1 MAARPLVTRPGG
13 LLASPGRNLIVGL
26 LYMAMVMAVAVASYV
41 AAGWSFGDAFYMVIL
56 TVYTVGFEE
65 VQRVD
70 TTLLRTITISTI
82 VFGCTGVIF
91 LTGALVQFITL
102 NQINQVFGIKR
113 MNTQID
119 KLSDHVII
127 CGFGRIG
134 VMLAETLA
142 SARAAFVI
150 VERED
155 ERVERA
161 RDLGYL
167 CIQAD
172 AADESALHMAGVT
185 RARVVAT
192 VLPND
197 AANVFITLSARNLHP
212 EVEIIARG
220 EAPSTERMLLQAGAN
235 RVVQPTH
242 IGAERIAEIILYE
255 KTESFIHGSDQA
267 RDFER
272 VLQALGLTL
281 EVVTAAPGSPA
292 VGETIAAIERA
303 AEGAFF
309 IVQTIHRDGEAI
321 TQPEPGMRI
330 RDGDGLVLIGRTP
343 GSTSLFEPDGRTGTR
358 RSAR

>member
-1 MAARPLVTRPGG
+1 MPARPTVVVQSDG
-13 LLASPGRNLIVGL
+13 LLASPSRNLIVGL
-26 LYMAMVMAVAVASYV
+26 LYMAVVMTAATISYIL
-41 AAGWSFGDAFYMVIL
+41 AGWSLGDALYMVII
-56 TVYTVGFEE
+56 TVYTVGFDE
-65 VQRVD
+65 VRPLD

-82 VFGCTGVIF
+82 VLGCTGVIF

-102 NQINQVFGIKR
+102 HQINEIFGFKR

-134 VMLAETLA
+134 AMLAQILEA
-142 SARAAFVI
+142 AAAAFVI
-150 VERED
+150 VERD
-155 ERVERA
+155 EERAERA
-161 RDLGYL
+161 RELGYL
-167 CIQAD
+167 CVQAD
-172 AADESALHMAGVT
+172 AADESALQSAGVT
-185 RARVVAT
+185 RARIVAT

-197 AANVFITLSARNLHP
+197 AANVFITLTARNMHP

-220 EAPSTERMLLQAGAN
+220 EAPSTERMLLHAGAN

-255 KTESFIHGSDQA
+255 QTASFGHGSDQM

-272 VLQALGLTL
+272 VLQTLGLSM

-292 VGETIAAIERA
+292 IGETIEAIERA

-309 IVQTIHRDGEAI
+309 IVQTIHRDGAAI

-330 RDGDGLVLIGRTP
+330 REGDGLVLIGRTP
-343 GSTSLFEPDGRTGTR
+343 GTTSLFEPGGHRP
-358 RSAR
+358 AR

>member
-1 MAARPLVTRPGG
+1 MPPRPSGIVQSPG
-13 LLASPGRNLIVGL
+13 LLASPSRNLIVGL
-26 LYMAMVMAVAVASYV
+26 LYMAVVMTAATISYHL
-41 AAGWSFGDAFYMVIL
+41 AGWSFGDALYMVII
-56 TVYTVGFEE
+56 TVYTVGYQE
-65 VQRVD
+65 VHPLD
-70 TTLLRTITISTI
+70 TALLRTITISTI
-82 VFGCTGVIF
+82 VLGCTGVIF

-119 KLSDHVII
+119 KLSHHVII

-134 VMLAETLA
+134 AMLAQILQA
-142 SARAAFVI
+142 AGAAFVI
-150 VERED
+150 VERD
-155 ERVERA
+155 EESAERA
-161 RDLGYL
+161 RGFGHL

-172 AADESALHMAGVT
+172 AADEFALQSAGVT

-197 AANVFITLSARNLHP
+197 AANVFITLTARNMHP

-220 EAPSTERMLLQAGAN
+220 EAHSTERMLLHAGAN

-255 KTESFIHGSDQA
+255 KTAAFVHGSEQT

-272 VLQALGLTL
+272 VLQTLGLNM

-292 VGETIAAIERA
+292 IGETIEAIERA

-309 IVQTIHRDGEAI
+309 IVQTIHRDGAAI

-330 RDGDGLVLIGRTP
+330 KEGDGLVLIGRTP
-343 GSTSLFEPDGRTGTR
+343 GTTSLFEPVSRRPTR
-358 RSAR
+358 